1 MSKLLA
7 AFVALLGLS
16 GAASAQTCA
25 LPLLAASADLK
36 PLPGSDLMTVPVE
49 VNGTPKQFLL
59 DIGTNPT
66 EISQAAVAQ
75 LGLPETTKRTENIGA
90 DSGNMQARGGNLSAL
105 TNGGLGSVS
114 VYDVRD
120 KTGAAGAQ
128 TRVRIT
134 SFTIGRATGKSLQ
147 FLVANDAEMGKSE
160 PYDGL
165 LTGDFFKQYDVELD
179 FGGRQINYLTPT
191 KCTDPDKVVLW
202 PHSAVAVIPMTMADG
217 KIGVPVSVQG
227 HQVNAVIDTSS
238 PRTVMRRDIAE
249 LIVGLKADTPEM
261 MPVSGLSDGKGQP
274 VYGHTFSQIAF
285 PGGVAANNVP
295 TLIQAN
301 SLTREINGG
310 MVLGSHASSTDAR
323 IPDLTLGMDVL
334 HQLHLY
340 VVYGQKNLYA
350 TSAAQ

>member
-7 AFVALLGLS
+7 AWVAFLGLS
-16 GAASAQTCA
+16 GAASAATCS

-36 PLPGSDLMTVPVE
+36 PVPGNDLMTVPVE
-49 VNGTPKQFLL
+49 VNGTPEQFLL
-59 DIGTNPT
+59 DVGTDPT
-66 EISQAAVAQ
+66 EVSQAAVAQ
-75 LGLPETTKRTENIGA
+75 LGLPQATKVTEDITP
-90 DSGNMQARGGNLSAL
+90 SGSSMKGGSLAAL
-105 TNGGLGSVS
+105 TNGGLGNVS

-120 KTGAAGAQ
+120 KTGSAGAQ

-134 SFTIGRATGKSLQ
+134 SFTLGRATGQHLV

-165 LTGDFFKQYDVELD
+165 LTGDFFKQYDIELD
-179 FGGRQINYLTPT
+179 FGGHQINYLTPT
-191 KCTDPDKVVLW
+191 KCTDPNQVVLW
-202 PHSAVAVIPMTMADG
+202 PHSAAAVIPMTMVDG
-217 KIGVPVSVQG
+217 KISVPVSIQG
-227 HQVNAVIDTSS
+227 HQINAVIDTSS
-238 PRTVMRRDIAE
+238 SRTVMRRDIAE

-285 PGGVAANNVP
+285 PGGVAADNVP
-295 TLIQAN
+295 TLILTN
-301 SLTREINGG
+301 SLTHEISSR
-310 MVLGSHASSTDAR
+310 MVLGSWARSTDAN

-340 VVYGQKNLYA
+340 VVYGQKNLYVTTA
-350 TSAAQ
+350 DQ